1 MKFVGLNGYINED
14 SSFIQIEIKNGENH
28 NSIGDQM
35 WISNDGTIME
45 ISDMADE
52 DVYDDT
58 IALFEHS
65 SQTAFRGAMRRM
77 GVTW

>member
-14 SSFIQIEIKNGENH
+14 SSFIEIEIKDGENR

-52 DVYDDT
+52 DVYDET

-65 SQTAFRGAMRRM
+65 SQIAFRGAMRRM